1 MTSDRCDRD
10 PRDLLGGESSR
21 QPPEIGTYRHHCETA
36 CLEHLPPPAGR
47 HSGGVHSPPPARCTG
62 HPLLATWGWPTRRAD
77 KGCFGPSML
86 RPMAKRATPLAKAP
100 SSPNICR
107 AAIKWVITVP
117 PAKRIIRRRLTTTTT
132 TTRLGW
138 PQEINFGRTKR
149 DKNTP
154 ILSDFDP
161 QARLGWIAPRSAVF

>member
-1 MTSDRCDRD
+1 
-10 PRDLLGGESSR
+10 
-21 QPPEIGTYRHHCETA
+21 
-36 CLEHLPPPAGR
+36 
-47 HSGGVHSPPPARCTG
+47 
-62 HPLLATWGWPTRRAD
+62 
-77 KGCFGPSML
+77 ML
-86 RPMAKRATPLAKAP
+86 RRMARRTTPLAKAP
-100 SSPNICR
+100 SRPNICK

-154 ILSDFDP
+154 IPSDFDP
-161 QARLGWIAPRSAVF
+161 QARVGLLQGRPSSDVHAPAPVTLRIAAGSINLDTESWYPNPAPACRRHLDFGKRRRCPTWPLSAALTIQSALAPVPHAVDCIVANPSCRDRELHRD